1 MSDTITKINNNDYDK
16 LIVEFF
22 EDMKK
27 KKIDWDEQQEWLDEL
42 NKKLLPTNNKDLPTE
57 EEKKDEPE
65 INVLR

>member
-27 KKIDWDEQQEWLDEL
+27 KKIDWDEQQE
-42 NKKLLPTNNKDLPTE
+42 
-57 EEKKDEPE
+57 
-65 INVLR
+65 